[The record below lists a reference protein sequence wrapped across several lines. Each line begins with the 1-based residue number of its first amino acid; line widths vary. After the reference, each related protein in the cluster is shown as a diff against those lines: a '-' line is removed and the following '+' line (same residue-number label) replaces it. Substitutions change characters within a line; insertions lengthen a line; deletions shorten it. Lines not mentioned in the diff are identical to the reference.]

1 MRDDSRPEPGDGAPP
16 PRRGVFYGWTV
27 VGVVS
32 VLSFAGGAETNPV
45 LGIFLNPMTDE
56 FAWSR
61 AAFTLPMSIGTF
73 AGGLAAVFTGP
84 LIDRYGGR
92 GIMTFAVA
100 LMGLIFV
107 GMGLLEAYWQYF
119 ALQFMGRMLLASTFF
134 IIIGVIVPKWFI
146 AKRARAIGVSA
157 LGQRLGLAAFPVLI
171 ERVMAFSNWRTATIA
186 LGVTVWATALLPA
199 VLLRRRPEDMGQLPD
214 GARRDLRAMDAGRE
228 RVIPA
233 TDEVSFSRGEALRT
247 PAFYLLLGALS
258 AQLFVDTGISFHWF
272 SYLTGNGVSRGV
284 TIVSLA
290 IAPLVGMPASV
301 IAGFVAEKVA
311 PQLMLAIASL
321 MMALSVAILLIADSA
336 VLAIVFGLAYG
347 SAAGIHITNSEVIW
361 ADFFGR
367 GSIGGIRG
375 IVAPA
380 LMLANALGP
389 LAAALSFDITG
400 GYGAIFSGGIVVLVA
415 SAALAAL
422 ARKPVQASQQSSGR
436 GGLGAAVSRTT
447 HDETR

>member
-1 MRDDSRPEPGDGAPP
+1 MSA
-16 PRRGVFYGWTV
+16 
-27 VGVVS
+27 
-32 VLSFAGGAETNPV
+32 LSFAGAVETNPV
-45 LGIFLNPMTDE
+45 LGIFLNPMIDE

-61 AAFTLPMSIGTF
+61 AAFTLPMAIGTF

-84 LIDRYGGR
+84 LLDRYGGR

-100 LMGLIFV
+100 LMGLLFV
-107 GMGLLEAYWQYF
+107 GMGLLESYWQYF
-119 ALQFMGRMLLASTFF
+119 VVQLVGRALLTSTFF

-146 AKRARAIGVSA
+146 AKRARAIGTAA
-157 LGQRLGLAAFPVLI
+157 LGERLGHVLFPVLI
-171 ERVMAFSNWRTATIA
+171 GRLMVFSGWRTAAIA
-186 LGVTVWATALLPA
+186 LGVAVWATALLPA
-199 VLLRRRPEDMGQLPD
+199 LLLRRRRPEDLGQLPD
-214 GARRDLRAMDAGRE
+214 GARRDLRTMDAGRE

-233 TDEVSFSRGEALRT
+233 TDEVSFSRGKAMRT
-247 PAFYLLLGALS
+247 PAFYLLLGALA

-272 SYLTGNGVSRGV
+272 SYLTENGVSSGV
-284 TIVSLA
+284 TIASLA

-321 MMALSVAILLIADSA
+321 IMALSVAILLIADSA
-336 VLAIVFGLAYG
+336 VLAIMFGIAHG
-347 SAAGIHITNSEVIW
+347 VAAGIQITNSEVIW

-367 GSIGGIRG
+367 DSIGGIRG
-375 IVAPA
+375 IIAAA
-380 LMLANALGP
+380 LMFTNALGP

-422 ARKPVQASQQSSGR
+422 ARKPVRASRRALPPG
-436 GGLGAAVSRTT
+436 
-447 HDETR
+447 D